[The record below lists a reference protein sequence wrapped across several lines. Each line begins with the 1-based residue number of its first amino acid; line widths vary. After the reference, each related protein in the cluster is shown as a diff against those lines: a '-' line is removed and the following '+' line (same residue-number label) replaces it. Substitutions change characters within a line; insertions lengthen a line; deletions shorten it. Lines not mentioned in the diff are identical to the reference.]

1 MRHPGGAPRQ
11 HLGASAGRGANAPR
25 IGLFN
30 VRQRLRFLYGEDCG
44 IELLSKAG
52 EGATCRISLPV

>member
-1 MRHPGGAPRQ
+1 
-11 HLGASAGRGANAPR
+11 
-25 IGLFN
+25 